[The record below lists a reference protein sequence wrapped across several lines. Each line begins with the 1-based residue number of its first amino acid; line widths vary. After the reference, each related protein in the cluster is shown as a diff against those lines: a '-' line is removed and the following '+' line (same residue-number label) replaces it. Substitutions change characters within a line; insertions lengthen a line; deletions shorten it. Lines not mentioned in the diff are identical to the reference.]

1 MGFSGDGGTA
11 ILAQFK
17 NPYSVAIDSF
27 GTIYVADVDNERI
40 RKIDVSGNIT
50 TIARNGSAGFAG
62 DGSSATL
69 ASLNEPIGV
78 AVDINGNILIADGC
92 NNRIRW
98 IDKSGIINTIAG
110 NGTSGFGGDGGQRH
124 C

>member
-62 DGSSATL
+62 DGSAATL